1 MPPGG
6 EFDCAKGNGDAMS
19 SFYEKLGVRPVI
31 NCATTYTR
39 LGGSIMAPHVAQ
51 AMADSAGVFVNF
63 FDLQAAIGDKLAE
76 LTYNEAAYVSNGAA
90 AGLTLATAACI
101 TGDDPALMARLPMQT
116 DGLKNEVVVHR
127 SQRNWYDIAVR
138 QVGVKLI
145 EIGHTME
152 TFPWELDAAINERTA
167 AVLYFAGAHLNRNTL
182 PLEYVVERA
191 HARGVPVIVDAAA
204 QVPPVE
210 NLWRFTTEIGA
221 DVAIF
226 SGGKNLAGPQS
237 SGLVVGKRPI
247 IEAMRLNGP
256 PHQRIGRAMKV
267 SKESMIGLLAAVEH
281 YLSIDHEAEH
291 RRWSTVVDHWLE
303 AWEERAPETATVTR
317 LEINEA
323 GEPIP
328 RIIVGLKSSAP
339 VDRDRLVEILRNG
352 EPGIEVVLHDPD
364 SVAFSPHLLK
374 DGEAE
379 QVTRRVSQVL
389 YSLATGAT
397 PG

>member
-1 MPPGG
+1 M
-6 EFDCAKGNGDAMS
+6 AQI
-19 SFYEKLGVRPVI
+19 YEQLGIRPII

-51 AMADSAGVFVNF
+51 AMADSAGVFVNL
-63 FDLQAAIGDKLAE
+63 FDLQASVGDRLAE
-76 LTYNEAAYVSNGAA
+76 LTRNEAAYVSNGAA
-90 AGLTLATAACI
+90 AGLALATAACI
-101 TGDDPALMARLPMQT
+101 TGEDVSLMARLPMQT
-116 DGLKNEVVVHR
+116 EGLKNEVVVHR

-138 QVGVKLI
+138 QVGVKLV

-152 TFPWELDAAINERTA
+152 TFPWELDAAINEKTA
-167 AVLYFAGAHLNRNTL
+167 AVLYFAGTHLNRNTL

-237 SGLVVGKRPI
+237 SGLAVGKASI
-247 IEAMRLNGP
+247 IRAMRLNGP

-267 SKESMIGLLAAVEH
+267 SKESMVGLLAAVEH
-281 YLSIDHEAEH
+281 YLSLDHEAEY
-291 RRWSTVVDHWLE
+291 RKWSATVDQWLE
-303 AWEERAPETATVTR
+303 AWEERAPETAIVTR
-317 LEINEA
+317 DDVNEA

-328 RIIVGLKSSAP
+328 RIILRLKAGAP
-339 VDRDRLVEILRNG
+339 VNRDALVEILRAG
-352 EPGIEVVLHDPD
+352 DPGIEVVLHDPE

-374 DGEAE
+374 DGEADR
-379 QVTRRVSQVL
+379 VTRRVSEVL
-389 YSLATGAT
+389 YNLATGRSA
-397 PG
+397 

>member
-1 MPPGG
+1 
-6 EFDCAKGNGDAMS
+6 MS
-19 SFYEKLGVRPVI
+19 QIYEQLGVRPLI

-51 AMADSAGVFVNF
+51 AMADASNVFVNL
-63 FDLQAAIGDKLAE
+63 FDLQASIGDRLAQ
-76 LTYNEAAYVSNGAA
+76 LTHNEAVYVSNGAA
-90 AGLTLATAACI
+90 AGLSLATAACI
-101 TGDDPALMARLPMQT
+101 TGEDVSLMARLPMET
-116 DGLKNEVVVHR
+116 AGLKNEVVVHR

-145 EIGHTME
+145 EIGHTLE
-152 TFPWELDAAINERTA
+152 TFPWELEAAINERTA
-167 AVLYFAGAHLNRNTL
+167 AVLYFAGTHLNRNTL

-210 NLWRFTTEIGA
+210 NLWRYTNEIGA

-237 SGLVVGKRPI
+237 SGLAVGKAAI
-247 IEAMRLNGP
+247 IRAMRLNGP

-267 SKESMIGLLAAVEH
+267 SKESMVGLLAAVEH
-281 YLSIDHEAEH
+281 YLSIDHDEESRVWGA
-291 RRWSTVVDHWLE
+291 TVDQWLE
-303 AWEERAPETATVTR
+303 SWEERAPESAVITR
-317 LEINEA
+317 GDINEA

-328 RIIVGLKSSAP
+328 RIILRLKPGAS
-339 VDRDRLVEILRNG
+339 VDRDRLVEILRHG
-352 EPGIEVVLHDPD
+352 DPGIEVVLHDPE
-364 SVAFSPHLLK
+364 SVAFSPHLVK
-374 DGEAE
+374 ADEVE

-389 YSLATGAT
+389 YELASGQSVH
-397 PG
+397 

>member
-1 MPPGG
+1 M
-6 EFDCAKGNGDAMS
+6 AQI
-19 SFYEKLGVRPVI
+19 YEQLGVKPII

-51 AMADSAGVFVNF
+51 AMADSAGVFVNM
-63 FDLQAAIGDKLAE
+63 FDLQAAIGDRLAAI
-76 LTYNEAAYVSNGAA
+76 THNEAAYVSNGAA
-90 AGLTLATAACI
+90 AGLALATAACI
-101 TGDDPALMARLPMQT
+101 TGEDVTLMARLPMQT
-116 DGLKNEVVVHR
+116 DGLKNEIVVHR
-127 SQRNWYDIAVR
+127 TQRNWYDIAVR
-138 QVGVKLI
+138 QVGVKLV
-145 EIGHTME
+145 EIGHILE

-167 AVLYFAGAHLNRNTL
+167 AVLYFAGTHLNRNTL

-210 NLWRFTTEIGA
+210 NLWKYTREIGA

-237 SGLVVGKRPI
+237 SGLVVGKAEI
-247 IEAMRLNGP
+247 IRAMRLNGP

-281 YLSIDHEAEH
+281 YITLDPDAEAKK
-291 RRWSTVVDHWLE
+291 WNAAVDQWLE
-303 AWEERAPETATVTR
+303 AWEERAPETAIVTR
-317 LEINEA
+317 HDINEA

-328 RIIVGLKSSAP
+328 RIILRLKAGAP
-339 VDRDRLVEILRNG
+339 VDRDGLVEILRNG
-352 EPGIEVVLHDPD
+352 APGIEVVLHDAE

-374 DGEAE
+374 TGEAE

-389 YSLATGAT
+389 YGLSTGQ
-397 PG
+397 PVS

>member
-1 MPPGG
+1 M
-6 EFDCAKGNGDAMS
+6 ETYRA
-19 SFYEKLGVRPVI
+19 LGVRPVI

-39 LGGSIMAPHVAQ
+39 LGGSVMAPHVAQ
-51 AMADSAGVFVNF
+51 AMADSAGVFVNL

-76 LTYNEAAYVSNGAA
+76 LTHNEAAYVSNGAA

-101 TGDDPALMARLPMQT
+101 TGEDPALMARLPMET
-116 DGLKNEVVVHR
+116 EGLKNEVVVHR
-127 SQRNWYDIAVR
+127 VQRNWYDIAVR

-167 AVLYFAGAHLNRNTL
+167 AVLYFAGSHLNRNTL

-204 QVPPVE
+204 QVPPVQ
-210 NLWRFTTEIGA
+210 NLWRYTTEIGA

-237 SGLVVGKRPI
+237 SGLVVGKQELI
-247 IEAMRLNGP
+247 NAIRLNGP

-267 SKESMIGLLAAVEH
+267 SKESMVGLLAAVEH
-281 YLSIDHEAEH
+281 YLTLDHEAEH
-291 RRWSTVVDHWLE
+291 RRWSAVVDQWLE
-303 AWEERAPETATVTR
+303 AWEERAPETASVTR

-328 RIIVGLKSSAP
+328 RIIVRLLPGAP
-339 VDRDRLVEILRNG
+339 VDRDRLVEILRTG
-352 EPGIEVVLHDPD
+352 DPGIEVVLHDPEC
-364 SVAFSPHLLK
+364 VAFSPHLLR

-379 QVTRRVSQVL
+379 QVTRCVSQLL
-389 YSLATGAT
+389 YGLATGAT
-397 PG
+397 PE

>member
-1 MPPGG
+1 M
-6 EFDCAKGNGDAMS
+6 ETYRA
-19 SFYEKLGVRPVI
+19 LGVRPVI

-51 AMADSAGVFVNF
+51 AMADAAGVFVNL

-76 LTYNEAAYVSNGAA
+76 LTRNEAAYVSNGAA

-101 TGDDPALMARLPMQT
+101 TGDDPALMARLPMET
-116 DGLKNEVVVHR
+116 DGLKNEVVVQR
-127 SQRNWYDIAVR
+127 AQRNWYDIAVR

-152 TFPWELDAAINERTA
+152 TFPWELDAAINEHTA
-167 AVLYFAGAHLNRNTL
+167 AVLFFAGSHLNRNTL
-182 PLEYVVERA
+182 PLDYVVERA

-210 NLWRFTTEIGA
+210 NLWKFTAEIGA

-226 SGGKNLAGPQS
+226 SGGKNLAGPQC
-237 SGLVVGKRPI
+237 SGLVVGKRTI
-247 IEAMRLNGP
+247 IDAMRLNGP

-281 YLSIDHEAEH
+281 YLSLDHEAEH
-291 RRWSTVVDHWLE
+291 RRWSATVDQWLE
-303 AWEERAPETATVTR
+303 AWEERAPETASVTR
-317 LEINEA
+317 LETNEA

-328 RIIVGLKSSAP
+328 RIIVRLLPGAP
-339 VDRDRLVEILRNG
+339 VDRDRLVEILRTG
-352 EPGIEVVLHDPD
+352 DPGIEVVLHDPE
-364 SVAFSPHLLK
+364 SVAFSPHLLR
-374 DGEAE
+374 DGDAE
-379 QVTRRVSQVL
+379 QVMRRVSQVL
-389 YSLATGAT
+389 YELATGAT